1 MLRDRLNDAGVR
13 LVQHIGAHI
22 LFVDARVLQRRL
34 NAERHG
40 ANRKTEH
47 FLTIHV
53 QEMVVRVRTTGEV
66 VSLHAVRAE
75 RRAEDIALRLILRR
89 LKHHSADRVAEEHA
103 GGSVLP
109 VDIAGHEVAADYQ
122 CLLCQSGLHEA
133 FRRPERVEKARARRV
148 DIESDRIHRAD
159 FRLNPAGCA
168 RRHIA
173 VRAGAD
179 DDEADFLGG
188 DAGHFKGPLRSL
200 LAEALDALRLIG
212 DMPLPYAGA
221 GINPLVT
228 RLNDLCEIIIRHYFF
243 RQGGTRAGN
252 PELHA
257 SPYAF

>member
-22 LFVDARVLQRRL
+22 LFVDARVLQRLL

-47 FLTIHV
+47 FLTVHV
-53 QEMVVRVRTTGEV
+53 QEMVVRVRATGEV
-66 VSLHAVRAE
+66 VSLYAVRAE
-75 RRAEDIALRLILRR
+75 RGAEDISLRAVLGR
-89 LKHHSADRVAEEHA
+89 LEHHSADRIAEEHA

-109 VDIAGHEVAADYQ
+109 VDIAGHKVAADD
-122 CLLCQSGLHEA
+122 QSLRRETGTHESL
-133 FRRPERVEKARARRV
+133 RRPERVEKARARRV
-148 DIESDRIHRAD
+148 DVESDRIRRAD

-188 DAGHFKGPLRSL
+188 DTGHFEGPLRRL

-221 GINPLVT
+221 GINPLVA